1 MDEVSPTREE
11 NDILTN
17 LDYTTTRYTWSLDR
31 SVLIVDEVETIG
43 EVNRETIS
51 STGTFV
57 VATRMF
63 SVKDAQTVASLG
75 SFALAED
82 TSAGVRVSA
91 ERETYSYHALQLAL
105 RALTLQMDPLPS
117 AAFKF
122 ALAKANVEDYEKR
135 FTFAEG
141 DHVAKTVLS
150 AAHLV
155 KGCPLHLGF
164 TYVIDLEDGTGLI
177 KQASLVQCDLLNETY
192 IPYDIKTDSPLANN
206 PPWSVYSNIGT
217 NLHYNWEDITVPAL
231 ATSEYLIQAKSR

>member
-1 MDEVSPTREE
+1 
-11 NDILTN
+11 
-17 LDYTTTRYTWSLDR
+17 
-31 SVLIVDEVETIG
+31 VLIVDEVETIG
-43 EVNRETIS
+43 EVNRESIS